1 MKKAFG
7 FLFVLLLCSLLVSCY
22 SMEKLP
28 KGELLNTYPSPN
40 EEHQINIYL
49 CDGGATTDWSIR
61 GELVECQTQISKNIY
76 WCYHEKDADVQWVDN
91 ETVMINGRSLNIH
104 SDVYDWRK

>member
-76 WCYHEKDADVQWVDN
+76 WCYHENDADVQWVDN
-91 ETVMINGRSLNIH
+91 ETVMINGRTLNIH
-104 SDVYDWRK
+104 WDVYDWRK